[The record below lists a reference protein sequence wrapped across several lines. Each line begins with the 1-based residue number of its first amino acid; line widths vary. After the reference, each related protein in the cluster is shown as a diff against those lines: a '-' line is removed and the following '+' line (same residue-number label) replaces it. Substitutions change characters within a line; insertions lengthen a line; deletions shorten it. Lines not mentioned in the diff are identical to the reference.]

1 MGRQHTPP
9 HGFPLS
15 PPRPTAIAAPM
26 PSAREP
32 PPLKASSVG
41 RSAALGL
48 CGGLFLG
55 GLGLLVVGLR
65 GTFGTPDCAGL
76 TGAECDLVRQA
87 TREMGRVQA
96 LAAGALIALSAAL
109 FVLLRPR
116 PPEPTGPTDGEDTAR

>member
-1 MGRQHTPP
+1 MPSTRETPP
-9 HGFPLS
+9 F
-15 PPRPTAIAAPM
+15 
-26 PSAREP
+26 
-32 PPLKASSVG
+32 KASSVG

-65 GTFGTPDCAGL
+65 GTFGTLDCAGL

-96 LAAGALIALSAAL
+96 LAGGALIALSAAL

-116 PPEPTGPTDGEDTAR
+116 PPQPPPAPPREPTDGEDTAG